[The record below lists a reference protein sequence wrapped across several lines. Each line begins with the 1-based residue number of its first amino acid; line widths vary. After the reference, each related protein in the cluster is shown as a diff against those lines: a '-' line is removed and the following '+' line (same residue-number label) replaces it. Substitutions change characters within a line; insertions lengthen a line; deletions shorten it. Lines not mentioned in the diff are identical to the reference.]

1 MGAVHRQPRR
11 SAPWRSDV
19 NLHPTPPRHPSH
31 HPIHARNPSAGGVG
45 QSGSKPMPAGV
56 PGIRSPR
63 KNVPLSSQCSPT
75 IVRDSPSPQYRT
87 PAAGLPLQATFCA
100 ATNQTARRPRER
112 EQRRPRR
119 RSRAPG
125 FYAAAGGVRGSGQTL
140 GPIPRRAQAEHCR
153 PPGTGGTLRVGASLG
168 CLGRAWCTRIHRGT
182 LRATSSVDPLRSST
196 NRTQAHSIQQHTILP
211 SRARPHAEMFS
222 PGDTATYT
230 PPPTR
235 PPLGNAATY
244 TPPLGNA
251 ATYTPP
257 RGINTR
263 TRFGCCE
270 PPLPPQ
276 LKLIVPSLRGFVCS
290 EALLV
295 LFDEVGVRLW
305 GWVHVRA
312 GEVGERPTVVT
323 TYSYCYASSPHILLR
338 DNRAHCR
345 RWWCARG
352 HLVVEVERP

>member
-1 MGAVHRQPRR
+1 MGAVHRQSRR

-45 QSGSKPMPAGV
+45 QSGSKPRSAGV

-63 KNVPLSSQCSPT
+63 KYVPLSSQCSRT
-75 IVRDSPSPQYRT
+75 IVRDSPSPQYWT
-87 PAAGLPLQATFCA
+87 PAAGLRLQATFCA

-119 RSRAPG
+119 RSRAHG
-125 FYAAAGGVRGSGQTL
+125 FDAAAGGVRGSGQTL
-140 GPIPRRAQAEHCR
+140 GPIPRRARAEHCR
-153 PPGTGGTLRVGASLG
+153 PPGTGGTWRVGASLG
-168 CLGRAWCTRIHRGT
+168 CLGRAWCTRIHRGA

-257 RGINTR
+257 PTRPPLGNAATYTPPLGNAATYTPPLGNAATYTPPRGINTR

-295 LFDEVGVRLW
+295 FGVRL
-305 GWVHVRA
+305 V
-312 GEVGERPTVVT
+312 
-323 TYSYCYASSPHILLR
+323 LLTLR
-338 DNRAHCR
+338 
-345 RWWCARG
+345 
-352 HLVVEVERP
+352 

>member
-1 MGAVHRQPRR
+1 MTDLHECHTIARQQTHAKSPPTNPRRPRQYTRLQTRTTRQHPNKPEEASSIMGAVHRQPRR

-31 HPIHARNPSAGGVG
+31 HPIHAGNQSAGGVG

-140 GPIPRRAQAEHCR
+140 GPIPRGAQAEHCR
-153 PPGTGGTLRVGASLG
+153 PPGNGGTWRVGASLG
-168 CLGRAWCTRIHRGT
+168 SLGRA
-182 LRATSSVDPLRSST
+182 
-196 NRTQAHSIQQHTILP
+196 
-211 SRARPHAEMFS
+211 
-222 PGDTATYT
+222 
-230 PPPTR
+230 
-235 PPLGNAATY
+235 
-244 TPPLGNA
+244 
-251 ATYTPP
+251 
-257 RGINTR
+257 
-263 TRFGCCE
+263 
-270 PPLPPQ
+270 
-276 LKLIVPSLRGFVCS
+276 
-290 EALLV
+290 
-295 LFDEVGVRLW
+295 
-305 GWVHVRA
+305 
-312 GEVGERPTVVT
+312 
-323 TYSYCYASSPHILLR
+323 
-338 DNRAHCR
+338 
-345 RWWCARG
+345 
-352 HLVVEVERP
+352 

>member
-31 HPIHARNPSAGGVG
+31 ARNPSAGGVG
-45 QSGSKPMPAGV
+45 QSGSKPSPAGV

-63 KNVPLSSQCSPT
+63 KNVPLSSQCSRT

-87 PAAGLPLQATFCA
+87 PAAGLRLQATFCA

-119 RSRAPG
+119 RSRAHG
-125 FYAAAGGVRGSGQTL
+125 FDAAAGGVRGSGQTL

-153 PPGTGGTLRVGASLG
+153 PPGNGSTWRVGASLG

-222 PGDTATYT
+222 PGDAATYT

-235 PPLGNAATY
+235 PHLE
-244 TPPLGNA
+244 TPPPTRPHLE
-251 ATYTPP
+251 TPP
-257 RGINTR
+257 PTR
-263 TRFGCCE
+263 THAGSTRGHDSVVVNHRFRLSSNSLFRRSAASFAPRRCWCCLTRWGFGCGGGCT
-270 PPLPPQ
+270 
-276 LKLIVPSLRGFVCS
+276 FVRVRW
-290 EALLV
+290 EN
-295 LFDEVGVRLW
+295 VRL
-305 GWVHVRA
+305 
-312 GEVGERPTVVT
+312 
-323 TYSYCYASSPHILLR
+323 
-338 DNRAHCR
+338 
-345 RWWCARG
+345 
-352 HLVVEVERP
+352 

>member
-1 MGAVHRQPRR
+1 M
-11 SAPWRSDV
+11 
-19 NLHPTPPRHPSH
+19 
-31 HPIHARNPSAGGVG
+31 
-45 QSGSKPMPAGV
+45 
-56 PGIRSPR
+56 
-63 KNVPLSSQCSPT
+63 PLSSQCSPT

-168 CLGRAWCTRIHRGT
+168 CLGRAWCTRVHRGT

-244 TPPLGNA
+244 TPP
-251 ATYTPP
+251 

-276 LKLIVPSLRGFVCS
+276 LKLIVPSLRGSFAPRRCWCCLTRWGSICGDGCTFVRVRW
-290 EALLV
+290 EN
-295 LFDEVGVRLW
+295 VRL
-305 GWVHVRA
+305 
-312 GEVGERPTVVT
+312 
-323 TYSYCYASSPHILLR
+323 
-338 DNRAHCR
+338 
-345 RWWCARG
+345 
-352 HLVVEVERP
+352 

>member
-1 MGAVHRQPRR
+1 MSAVHRQPRR

-45 QSGSKPMPAGV
+45 QSGSKPRPPGV
-56 PGIRSPR
+56 PGIRPPR

-87 PAAGLPLQATFCA
+87 PAAGLRLQATFCA

-168 CLGRAWCTRIHRGT
+168 CLGRAWCTRVHRGT

-244 TPPLGNA
+244 TPP
-251 ATYTPP
+251 

-295 LFDEVGVRLW
+295 LFDEVGVQLW

-312 GEVGERPTVVT
+312 GEVGECPTVVT
-323 TYSYCYASSPHILLR
+323 TYSYCYALSSHVLLR
-338 DNRAHCR
+338 DNREHCR